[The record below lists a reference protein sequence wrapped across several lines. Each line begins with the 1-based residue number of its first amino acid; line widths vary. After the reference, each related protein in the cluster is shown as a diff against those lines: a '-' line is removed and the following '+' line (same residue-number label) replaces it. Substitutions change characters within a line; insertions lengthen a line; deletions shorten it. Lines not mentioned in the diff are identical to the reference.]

1 MPSFSEIMGVIVTF
15 IVLSTASGHGDVVW
29 KVIGEVRRV
38 AITNARQD
46 WGCPSVF
53 AGRSACTNYDPAR
66 YR

>member
-1 MPSFSEIMGVIVTF
+1 MPSFSEAMGVIVTF

-29 KVIGEVRRV
+29 KAIAEVRRV

-46 WGCPSVF
+46 FGCPSIF
-53 AGRSACTNYDPAR
+53 NKGACSDYVSSR

>member
-1 MPSFSEIMGVIVTF
+1 MPSFSEVIGVIVTW
-15 IVLSTASGHGDVVW
+15 IVLATASGHGDAVW

-46 WGCPSVF
+46 WGCPSLT
-53 AGRSACTNYDPAR
+53 GRTACTSYDPAR